1 MGKRKKIN
9 MLSKAHTVKGQG
21 VLSAHDEQV
30 ALAKELEEFTIVE
43 NVREKSDIIHCH
55 TINPEFL
62 LWCFLHPGSIRVGYV
77 HFVPRTIE
85 GSIRL
90 PGFAKKIFYWY
101 ILYFYRKMDR
111 LVTVNPYFIDVLEDY
126 GIPKE
131 KVSYI
136 PNFISDKQFHPL
148 DEAERQEAR
157 KEYGIPQDRF
167 TVLCVGQLQIRK
179 GFFDYIELAKEHP
192 DMEFL
197 WAGGF
202 PFGKMMDGYE
212 DIQKAMETL
221 PDNMKMLGLIDREKM
236 NRVYNMADVFL
247 LPSYEE
253 LFPMTILEAMSCQVP
268 VIVRNL
274 PIYNNILFDYCLRGE
289 DKDEFGYQLEELKE
303 KPGYYKIW
311 KEQAAKGHGYY
322 SRDRMKVEWEY
333 FYQRIC
339 TEMEIEKEGA
349 AGKEKIFLWKKEQKS
364 FGRH

>member
-1 MGKRKKIN
+1 
-9 MLSKAHTVKGQG
+9 
-21 VLSAHDEQV
+21 
-30 ALAKELEEFTIVE
+30 
-43 NVREKSDIIHCH
+43 
-55 TINPEFL
+55 
-62 LWCFLHPGSIRVGYV
+62 
-77 HFVPRTIE
+77 
-85 GSIRL
+85 
-90 PGFAKKIFYWY
+90 
-101 ILYFYRKMDR
+101 
-111 LVTVNPYFIDVLEDY
+111 
-126 GIPKE
+126 
-131 KVSYI
+131 
-136 PNFISDKQFHPL
+136 
-148 DEAERQEAR
+148 
-157 KEYGIPQDRF
+157 
-167 TVLCVGQLQIRK
+167 
-179 GFFDYIELAKEHP
+179 
-192 DMEFL
+192 
-197 WAGGF
+197 
-202 PFGKMMDGYE
+202 
-212 DIQKAMETL
+212 
-221 PDNMKMLGLIDREKM
+221 MKMLGLIDREKM